1 MSHLDS
7 LQMVEALILHWWVM
21 GSSRQRLQCGIGI
34 GSGIGICIAVSVPRR
49 ALMGIEDVLILESEG
64 CHHLRLLKQW
74 QSLSCASRTFPL
86 CLC

>member
-1 MSHLDS
+1 
-7 LQMVEALILHWWVM
+7 M
-21 GSSRQRLQCGIGI
+21 GSSRQRLRCGIGI
-34 GSGIGICIAVSVPRR
+34 GIGIGIWIGASVPRR
-49 ALMGIEDVLILESEG
+49 ARERGALMGIEDVLILESEV